1 MRLVIVEI
9 FMGVDMDGTLM
20 GVIDAL
26 EREDD
31 QLARE
36 LVKGMSVLRRRQ
48 TSQLF
53 SKIERM
59 MWMEDK

>member
-1 MRLVIVEI
+1 
-9 FMGVDMDGTLM
+9 MDGTLM
-20 GVIDAL
+20 SVIDAL
-26 EREDD
+26 EKEDD
-31 QLARE
+31 RLARE